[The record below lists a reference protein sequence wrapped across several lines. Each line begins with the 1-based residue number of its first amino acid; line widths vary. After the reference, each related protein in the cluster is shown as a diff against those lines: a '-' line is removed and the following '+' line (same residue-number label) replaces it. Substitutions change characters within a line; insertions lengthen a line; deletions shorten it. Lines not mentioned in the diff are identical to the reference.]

1 VQQHR
6 GIILPVR
13 KRKGIASSILMFKSA
28 KKERNKVV
36 VTVTHINKSLKL
48 VKVIAATQ
56 QQQETPLSGDHK
68 MWRKWSPQKTAK
80 KRKAK

>member
-6 GIILPVR
+6 GKILPVR
-13 KRKGIASSILMFKSA
+13 KRKGIASSILMFKSP

-48 VKVIAATQ
+48 FEVIAATQ
-56 QQQETPLSGDHK
+56 KQQETPLRGDHK
-68 MWRKWSPQKTAK
+68 MWRKRSPQKTAK